1 LILSSWEF
9 SGFNLSSPL
18 GDTAHSDFELDI
30 SQSVLAAV
38 TEKKFRSKLGRGRW
52 IEGQGEMP
60 AMLFRVQSAAVFGI
74 NAFPISVEVDL
85 SSGQKLNL
93 MTVGLPDTA
102 VKESSER
109 VKAALRNCGYALP
122 PQHITINLA
131 PADVKKEGS
140 AFDLPMAIGI
150 LGAAG
155 CVRDQDLKTFLFLG
169 ELSLDGSVRPVKGT
183 LPMAVMA
190 REKGLCHL
198 VVPEANAR
206 EAAVVEGVRAHPV
219 RSLSHVVELLNG
231 QQAWIPL
238 IVDRRQ
244 LLEQRSI
251 YPVDFKDVKGQYQAK
266 RALEVATAGGHNI
279 LLIGPPGSGKTMLAR
294 RLPTILPPMTFDEA
308 IETTKIH
315 SVAGLLSEKDG
326 LIGTRPFRAPH
337 HTISDA
343 GLVGGGTIPRPGEVS
358 LAHNGI
364 LFLDEL
370 PEFHRHVLDVLRQPL
385 EDGEVTISR
394 ASMSLTFP
402 ASFMLAAAM
411 NPCQC
416 GFFSDPLHECTCTPP
431 LIQRYLARI
440 SGPLLDRIDLHI
452 NVPAVKYK
460 ELAQD
465 ERSEESA
472 AIRARIIA
480 ARDRQFRRLEPFG
493 LFCNAQMTP
502 RTLRRFCKLDSEC
515 EKQMENAITRLGL
528 SARAYDRILRVS
540 LTMADLEDSD
550 KIQARH
556 VAEAIQYRS
565 LDRNYWQ

>member
-1 LILSSWEF
+1 
-9 SGFNLSSPL
+9 
-18 GDTAHSDFELDI
+18 
-30 SQSVLAAV
+30 
-38 TEKKFRSKLGRGRW
+38 
-52 IEGQGEMP
+52 
-60 AMLFRVQSAAVFGI
+60 MLFRVQSAAVFGI
-74 NAFPISVEVDL
+74 KAHPISVEVDL

-102 VKESSER
+102 VRESSER
-109 VKAALRNCGYALP
+109 VKAALRNCGYNLP
-122 PQHITINLA
+122 AQHITINLA

-155 CVRDQDLKTFLFLG
+155 CVRSQDLAKHLFMG
-169 ELSLDGSVRPVKGT
+169 ELSLDGLIRPIKGA
-183 LPMAVMA
+183 LSMAVMA
-190 REKGLCHL
+190 RDNRLDHL
-198 VVPEANAR
+198 IVPEANAR
-206 EAAVVEGVRAHPV
+206 EAAVVEGVRVYAV

-231 QQAWIPL
+231 RQPWIPL
-238 IVDRRQ
+238 IVDRQ
-244 LLEQRSI
+244 LLLEQRGT
-251 YPVDFKDVKGQYQAK
+251 YTVDFRDVKGQYQAK

-279 LLIGPPGSGKTMLAR
+279 ILIGPPGSGKTMLAR
-294 RLPTILPPMTFDEA
+294 RLPTILPPITFEEA

-315 SVAGLLSEKDG
+315 SVAGLLSDKAG

-343 GLVGGGTIPRPGEVS
+343 GLIGGGTIPRPGEVS
-358 LAHNGI
+358 LAHNGV

-370 PEFHRHVLDVLRQPL
+370 PEFHRHVLDVLRQPI

-416 GFFSDPLHECTCTPP
+416 GFFGDPLHGCTCTPP
-431 LIQRYLARI
+431 LIQRYLTRI

-452 NVPAVKYK
+452 HVPAVKYK
-460 ELAQD
+460 ELTQD
-465 ERSEESA
+465 EKSEESA
-472 AIRARIIA
+472 VIRSRIIA
-480 ARDRQFRRLEPFG
+480 ARERQFRRLESFA
-493 LFCNAQMTP
+493 LLCNAQMTP
-502 RTLRRFCKLDSEC
+502 RTLRRFCKLDTES

-540 LTMADLEDSD
+540 RTIADLEGEE

-556 VAEAIQYRS
+556 VAEAIQYRT
-565 LDRNYWQ
+565 LDRTYWQ